1 MREQQLAAGWTR
13 ELATVVARI
22 GTFVTHP
29 APRARVG
36 RFLDG
41 ALAGTG
47 RRNGWQL
54 AEAAHEATPYG
65 MQRLVA
71 SAAWDVEGVRD
82 DLRAYVR
89 ETLGARAGVLIVDE
103 TGFLKKGTK
112 SAGVQRQYRGTAGRI
127 ENCQL
132 GVFLA
137 YATARGHAFIDREL
151 YVPAS
156 WIADRARCRE
166 AKIPTTV
173 RFRTKPQLAQTMLA
187 RALAGGLRPRWVL
200 GDEVYGDHRALRQ
213 GLEQQRQPY
222 VLAVRR
228 TTAVRVADPDTPGRH
243 RVATLADALPRT
255 AWQRHSA
262 GAGSKGPRWYDW
274 ALLSLAR
281 EAQAPGHHALLIRRH
296 PTSGER
302 AYYLVFSLRPIRR
315 NAVVPIAGQRW
326 AIEQSLEESK
336 QEVGLDEY
344 EVRTYDAWYRFMTL
358 TLYAHAFLA
367 AMRARQKPRKRGLR
381 PGRNSSP

>member
-1 MREQQLAAGWTR
+1 MREQQLAAGWAR
-13 ELATVVARI
+13 ELEAVAARI
-22 GTFVTHP
+22 GAFVTHP
-29 APRARVG
+29 QPRARVG
-36 RFLDG
+36 RFLG
-41 ALAGTG
+41 STLAGGG

-71 SAAWDVEGVRD
+71 SAAWDVAGVRD
-82 DLRAYVR
+82 DLRSYVR
-89 ETLGARAGVLIVDE
+89 DSLGDRDGVLIVDE

-112 SAGVQRQYRGTAGRI
+112 SAGVQRQYNGTAGRI

-137 YATARGHAFIDREL
+137 YATARGHAFVDREL

-166 AKIPTTV
+166 AKIPKTV
-173 RFRTKPQLAQTMLA
+173 GFRTKPQLAQTVLT
-187 RALAGGLRPRWVL
+187 RALVGGLRPRWVL
-200 GDEVYGDHRALRQ
+200 GDEVYGNPRALRDS
-213 GLEQQRQPY
+213 LEQQRQPY
-222 VLAVRR
+222 VLAVRC
-228 TTAVRVADPDTPGRH
+228 TTTVRVAGPGAPGRH
-243 RVATLADALPRT
+243 RVATLAEALPRA
-255 AWQRHSA
+255 AWQRHSV

-274 ALLSLAR
+274 ALLPLAR
-281 EAQAPGHHALLIRRH
+281 EETRGHHALLIRRH

-302 AYYLVFSLRPIRR
+302 AYYLVFALRPMRR
-315 NAVVPIAGQRW
+315 DAVVPAAGQRW
-326 AIEQSLEESK
+326 AIEQSFEESK

-367 AMRARQKPRKRGLR
+367 AMRARQKPRKRGPCQGLR
-381 PGRNSSP
+381 SSP

>member
-1 MREQQLAAGWTR
+1 MREQQLAAGWAR
-13 ELATVVARI
+13 ELATVAARV

-41 ALAGTG
+41 SLAGTG

-71 SAAWDVEGVRD
+71 SAAWDVAGVRD

-89 ETLGARAGVLIVDE
+89 ETLGDRAGVLIVDE

-112 SAGVQRQYRGTAGRI
+112 SAGVQRQYSGTAGRI

-137 YATARGHAFIDREL
+137 YATVRGHAFVDREL

-173 RFRTKPQLAQTMLA
+173 RFQTKPQLAQTMLT

-200 GDEVYGDHRALRQ
+200 GDEVYGNHRALRQ
-213 GLEQQRQPY
+213 WLEEQRQPY
-222 VLAVRR
+222 VLAVRC
-228 TTAVRVADPDTPGRH
+228 TTAVRVADAAAPGRH
-243 RVATLADALPRT
+243 RDGAAWPRWPRRCRASRGNGT
-255 AWQRHSA
+255 VPARAAKARGGMSGPCFPSRGSSRPAGTTRCSSGGIPPRASGPTISSFRSARFGGTPSYRPRGSA
-262 GAGSKGPRWYDW
+262 GPSSRALRRANKRSVSTSTRCGPMTRGTGS
-274 ALLSLAR
+274 
-281 EAQAPGHHALLIRRH
+281 
-296 PTSGER
+296 
-302 AYYLVFSLRPIRR
+302 
-315 NAVVPIAGQRW
+315 
-326 AIEQSLEESK
+326 
-336 QEVGLDEY
+336 
-344 EVRTYDAWYRFMTL
+344 
-358 TLYAHAFLA
+358 
-367 AMRARQKPRKRGLR
+367 
-381 PGRNSSP
+381 